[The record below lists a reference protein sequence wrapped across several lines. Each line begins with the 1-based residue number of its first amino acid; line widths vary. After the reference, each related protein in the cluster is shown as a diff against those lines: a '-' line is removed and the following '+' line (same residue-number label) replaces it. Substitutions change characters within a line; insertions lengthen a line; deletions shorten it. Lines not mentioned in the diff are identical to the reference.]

1 MSKRKVANRD
11 AGEMHLPRCLIDE
24 NLINYKSSFVSYST
38 SGNPTLISSF
48 TQEIT
53 DETVCFYDCY
63 PFSGKRYAFPISFD
77 TKKNE
82 FVCWGNFCSL
92 ECAKAFIHESHH
104 PKKETHFSLL
114 SCLVRKLYGIY
125 TEITKAPD
133 KFLLKKFGG
142 PLTIEEFRSKTS
154 RTTFWEIN
162 KINCLYSQI
171 IYDKYFN
178 TDVFVP
184 EQNYNKPE
192 RKKRENANDDA
203 IVLKRAKGS
212 LRIPKA
218 SLNTLVG
225 KLQQND
231 QND

>member
-1 MSKRKVANRD
+1 MSKRKTANRD
-11 AGEMHLPRCLIDE
+11 AGELYLPRCLIDE

-53 DETVCFYDCY
+53 DETVCFYDCH
-63 PFSGKRYAFPISFD
+63 PFSGERFAFPISFD
-77 TKKNE
+77 ANKNE
-82 FVCWGNFCSL
+82 FVCWGNFCSF
-92 ECAKAFIHESHH
+92 ECAKTFIHESHH

-114 SCLVRKLYGIY
+114 SCLIRKMYGTY
-125 TEITKAPD
+125 TEITQAPN

-142 PLTIEEFRSKTS
+142 PLSIEEFRSKTS
-154 RTTFWEIN
+154 RTTFWIIN
-162 KINCLYSQI
+162 KINCLYSQV

-178 TDVFVP
+178 TDVFIP
-184 EQNYNKPE
+184 TENSKKSE
-192 RKKRENANDDA
+192 RKKRENSNDDA
-203 IVLKRAKGS
+203 FVLKRAKGS

-225 KLQQND
+225 KQQND
-231 QND
+231 QTE